1 MKKFLFILIVVTAFK
16 LAGAQIQASALAG
29 SWKFQNMKAEYPK
42 DMQGKKLA
50 DAQKD
55 MQGDIKKFKEVTFI
69 FKKDGKCTI
78 GGHHGTWVMSPDSQT
93 VTYINEK
100 NTKEVATI
108 VQLTEHQL
116 IFSRID
122 DNIKQTFT
130 LTR

>member
-1 MKKFLFILIVVTAFK
+1 MKNFLFALIVVTAVKF
-16 LAGAQIQASALAG
+16 AGAQISASSLVG

-42 DMQGKKLA
+42 NMQGKKLA

-55 MQGDIKKFKEVTFI
+55 MQGDIKKFKEATFT
-69 FKKDGKCTI
+69 FKKDGDCTI
-78 GGHHGTWVMSPDSQT
+78 GGHHGTWVMSPDGQT

-100 NTKEVATI
+100 STKEVATI

-122 DNIKQTFT
+122 DTIKQIFT